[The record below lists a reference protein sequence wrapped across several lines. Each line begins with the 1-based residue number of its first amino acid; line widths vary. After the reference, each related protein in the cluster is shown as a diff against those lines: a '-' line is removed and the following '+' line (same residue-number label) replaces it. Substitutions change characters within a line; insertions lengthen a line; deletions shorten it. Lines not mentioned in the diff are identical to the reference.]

1 VPLPVTIH
9 AVFIPPQEKNGILS
23 DDAGGE
29 ATGWVILAGTS
40 ATPPD
45 DELCAR
51 LS

>member
-9 AVFIPPQEKNGILS
+9 AVFIHPQEKDGILS
-23 DDAGGE
+23 DGAGGK
-29 ATGWVILAGTS
+29 ATSWVILAATS
-40 ATPPD
+40 ATQPD